1 MFESEIVYSGNYAKG
16 AFAPIASSPLATE
29 VPSNAIAQPV
39 ASTSDAQ
46 STATSDPSEPG
57 LGPQNRPQPKPSE
70 AATSSEATKPS
81 EATAVAPLEIGAAL
95 ADGTAESVTRLLDL
109 LSHAFG
115 AKVTMGWSKEG
126 RPFNFHTSPAAQPL
140 NEEVLGILRSAITEA
155 ATCQSSCFYAFVEKS
170 SSGVLSNLRK
180 AAQATL
186 VLSFGVALSPPAAS
200 ASPTDQASPPT
211 ASEDAAG
218 IVIIV
223 GSPENLLRTDAYVA
237 KAEAIRKQLPAWLA
251 VWQLCALG
259 RTFQGLNAKTQ
270 WLRGRKGAIAGCC
283 ALLLLG
289 CLAIPVPYRP
299 QRDCVAEPAARAY
312 ISSPIEGNMTQAL
325 VRPGDVVNQGQLLAR
340 IDDENIRWELSS
352 ANAELEAAGKRRDSA
367 LATRA
372 SSDMQLAK
380 LEQERIALRI
390 NALDKQLELL
400 ELRSPIDGIVVQGD
414 WFQNE
419 GAPVSR
425 GDTIFEIAP
434 LDTMQIETRLSS
446 EDLSVMEVGNT
457 AIAHFDAAQGTR
469 WNGQIERIDPRGQ
482 VIDAQV
488 VFLAEMQIAN
498 EDNALRPG
506 MRGTVRVSAGQ
517 KSLGW
522 LLFHRPYTWVMKKLV
537 W

>member
-16 AFAPIASSPLATE
+16 AFAPIASSAVPVE
-29 VPSNAIAQPV
+29 VPVDVPV
-39 ASTSDAQ
+39 DTPPAETP
-46 STATSDPSEPG
+46 TATAPRADAAQESM
-57 LGPQNRPQPKPSE
+57 
-70 AATSSEATKPS
+70 AATGPNASLPGSPSGTQPGPADAAPPAVPISS
-81 EATAVAPLEIGAAL
+81 VL
-95 ADGTAESVTRLLDL
+95 ADGTTESITRLIDL
-109 LSHAFG
+109 LSIAFD
-115 AKVTMGWSKEG
+115 AEIALGWSNDG
-126 RPFNFHTSPAAQPL
+126 RPFNFHTSTAAQPHD
-140 NEEVLGILRSAITEA
+140 EDTLGMLRSAITEA
-155 ATCQSSCFYAFVEKS
+155 AACQTSCFYAFVEKS

-180 AAQATL
+180 ATKATL
-186 VLSFGVALSPPAAS
+186 VLSFGVAFSPPKPPTAPAAQPSPPAAC
-200 ASPTDQASPPT
+200 
-211 ASEDAAG
+211 EDAAG

-223 GSPENLLRTDAYVA
+223 GSPESLLRTDAYVA

-259 RTFQGLNAKTQ
+259 RTFQHFNIKTQ
-270 WLRGRKGAIAGCC
+270 WIRGRKGAIAACC
-283 ALLLLG
+283 ALVLLG
-289 CLAIPVPYRP
+289 CLAIPIPYRP
-299 QRDCVAEPAARAY
+299 QRECVAEPAARAY
-312 ISSPIEGNMTQAL
+312 IASPIEGNMTQAL
-325 VRPGDVVNQGQLLAR
+325 VRPGDVVTQGQLLAR

-352 ANAELEAAGKRRDSA
+352 AKAELEAAGKRRDSA

-372 SSDMQLAK
+372 GSDMQLAK

-446 EDLSVMEVGNT
+446 EDLSVMDVGDT
-457 AIAHFDAAQGTR
+457 AIAHFDAAQGER
-469 WNGQIERIDPRGQ
+469 WTGQIERIDPRGQ
-482 VIDAQV
+482 VIDSQV
-488 VFLAEMQIAN
+488 VFVAEMQIAN
-498 EDNALRPG
+498 EAHALRPG

-522 LLFHRPYTWVMKKLV
+522 LLFHRPYTWVMKKLI